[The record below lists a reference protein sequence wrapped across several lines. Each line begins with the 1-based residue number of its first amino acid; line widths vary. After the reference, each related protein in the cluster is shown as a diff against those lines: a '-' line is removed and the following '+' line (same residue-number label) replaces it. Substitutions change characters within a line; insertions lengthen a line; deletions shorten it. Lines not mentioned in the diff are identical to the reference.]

1 MMHWYDVSNANAPY
15 DNEFFDVA
23 WDGYEG
29 GQRLER
35 QGGVFGLGGV
45 LGGDNESAEDVTDL
59 PVTEVESLP
68 CDFTSGP
75 AIVSLQQAL
84 ITAGALAAPPERVSP
99 VTGVFD
105 DATCAA
111 WVKHYGEK
119 PTPESLTRVLLP
131 AGAQCPTVVMPA
143 CTQVRA
149 AGWGMG
155 KTLLV
160 GAVIAGALVAAK
172 KVWKR

>member
-29 GQRLER
+29 GHRLER
-35 QGGVFGLGGV
+35 QGGVFGLGQ
-45 LGGDNESAEDVTDL
+45 DESAEDVVAVTDL

-84 ITAGALAAPPERVSP
+84 ITAGALEAPPERVSP

-105 DATCAA
+105 EATCAA

-131 AGAQCPTVVMPA
+131 AGARCPTVVMPA

-149 AGWGMG
+149 GWGMG
-155 KTLLV
+155 KTLLI

-172 KVWKR
+172 KAWKR